1 MPISS
6 PKGKD
11 IIKDWFNRQSDIST
25 IVDLGCGSGTYPKLL
40 GGKYTWKAVE
50 IFYPYVEKFELKK
63 LYQEIRIGD
72 IQYMDLPGGDCAIL
86 GDVLE
91 HLPEEAAIKTFKKVN
106 RLFRHV
112 VVSIPLNSEPGRYEE
127 IDTNN
132 GDLVQAAL
140 SVEKVEKEN
149 TFEKH
154 ISVWTLKKLDKL
166 IPPCYKIRMV
176 VNPLAIYIK

>member
-112 VVSIPLNSEPGRYEE
+112 VVSIPLNSEPGHYDNAEGE
-127 IDTNN
+127 
-132 GDLVQAAL
+132 AAEFVR
-140 SVEKVEKEN
+140 SVEKEN

-176 VNPLAIYIK
+176 VDPLAIYIK

>member
-6 PKGKD
+6 SKGKD
-11 IIKDWFNRQSDIST
+11 IIKNWFGNQTDITT
-25 IVDLGCGSGTYPKLL
+25 IVDLGCGGGTYPKLL
-40 GGKYTWKAVE
+40 GSKYIWKAVE
-50 IFYPYVEKFELKK
+50 IFYPYIEKFELKK

-72 IQYMDLPGGDCAIL
+72 IQYMDLPRGDCAIL

-106 RLFRHV
+106 RQFRHV

-127 IDTNN
+127 IDPNN

-140 SVEKVEKEN
+140 KVENIEKEN
-149 TFEKH
+149 IFEKH

-166 IPPCYKIRMV
+166 IPESYQVRRV
-176 VNPLAIYIK
+176 VDPLAIFIK